1 LSPVGNKI
9 NMMNLTTSEAKT
21 LPFQNRSNIQRL
33 CLSPDRKILIS
44 VDIDGFSLIVNMEK
58 KVVIAHFNFRDTV
71 TALEF
76 SPDSKFFFVATGM
89 KAKIFETP

>member
-1 LSPVGNKI
+1 
-9 NMMNLTTSEAKT
+9 
-21 LPFQNRSNIQRL
+21 
-33 CLSPDRKILIS
+33 
-44 VDIDGFSLIVNMEK
+44 MEK